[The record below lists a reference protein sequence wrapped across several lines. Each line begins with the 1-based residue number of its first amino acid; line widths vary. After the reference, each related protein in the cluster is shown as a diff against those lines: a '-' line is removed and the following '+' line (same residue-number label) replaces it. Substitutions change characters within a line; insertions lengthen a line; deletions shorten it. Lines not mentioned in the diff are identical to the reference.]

1 MTPSILITQCLQN
14 DFVMPVGKQDSLPN
28 TLHVGYEEARR
39 LMGDNPSEGPVA
51 RMMQWAY
58 GQPDG
63 RLRIIHIRDW
73 HSPDDASQT
82 SHLKQF
88 GNHCIRDTDGARFAF
103 EEPQAVSKKIPLVD
117 SLTLNDFQNTSLEEL
132 LAPLREQ
139 SARVGLIGVWTE
151 AKITFLA
158 YELRTR
164 YPDVQL
170 AVCSALT
177 ASSSTAQHFIALDQL
192 EKLLGVQVFSSVG
205 KFVEFLGGEAEEL
218 PFIGS
223 GADAKHPVV
232 EVEGNA
238 ELSGTDAKILRYLFR
253 DCRTVEL
260 RCLDGGY
267 SGNVVLASRSTD
279 MFGHEQVP
287 HVVKIGSQELVGRE
301 RTAFERIESVL
312 GNNAPRVADFA
323 DFGDRGGIKYRYASM
338 GGSSTTFQKLYSQG
352 VSMEKVKR
360 ILRTVFS
367 EQLGRLYAAG
377 SREKCDLLEYYW
389 FSPDRAPSVRKRV
402 EALLGQT
409 AAGPMLCFPNGKTF
423 PNVCLFYEE
432 ELGKIPGNR
441 DESAYFAYV
450 HGDLNG
456 ANIIVDGQ
464 ENVWLI
470 DFFHTHRGHIL
481 RDLIKLEN
489 DLLYIFT
496 PVNNEGEFE
505 EALRLTD
512 LLMQAENPALPM
524 PSGEKTGLKRSQFL
538 RAYETL
544 CFLRSFYPALIQ
556 ADLNPL
562 QLFIGQMRYA
572 AHTLSFHE
580 SNDWQKKWALYTA
593 SLCSREIINRIQR
606 NI

>member
-1 MTPSILITQCLQN
+1 MITQCLQN
-14 DFVMPVGKQDSLPN
+14 DFVKPVGKHDPLPN
-28 TLHVGYEEARR
+28 MLHVGYEEARR
-39 LMGDNPSEGPVA
+39 LMGENPEEGPVA

-58 GQPDG
+58 GQTDEQ
-63 RLRIIHIRDW
+63 LRMIHIHDW
-73 HSPDDASQT
+73 HSPDDPFQLT
-82 SHLKQF
+82 HLKQF
-88 GNHCIRDTDGARFAF
+88 GFHCIRDTDGAKFVF
-103 EEPQAVSKKIPLVD
+103 PQAQGISKKTVVVD
-117 SLTLNDFQNTSLEEL
+117 SLTLNDFQGTNLKTLLE
-132 LAPLREQ
+132 PVKNQ
-139 SARVGLIGVWTE
+139 PVKIGLVGVWTE

-177 ASSSTAQHFIALDQL
+177 ASSSTARHFIALDQL
-192 EKLLGVQVFSSVG
+192 ERLLGVQVFSSVG
-205 KFVEFLGGEAEEL
+205 KFVEFLGGEAGDI
-218 PFIGS
+218 PFIGFR
-223 GADAKHPVV
+223 DEKHPVV
-232 EVEGNA
+232 EFEESA
-238 ELSGTDAKILRYLFR
+238 KLSETDSKILRYLFR
-253 DCRTVEL
+253 DSRTVQL

-267 SGNVVLASRSTD
+267 SGNVVLASKSTD

-287 HVVKIGSQELVGRE
+287 HVLKIGSQELVGRE

-402 EALLGQT
+402 ETLLGQP
-409 AAGPMLCFPNGKTF
+409 AAGSTLCFPNGKTF

-432 ELGKIPGNR
+432 KLGKIPGNR

-496 PVNNEGEFE
+496 PVNNEGEFD

-512 LLMQAENPALPM
+512 LLMHAEDLALPM

-544 CFLRSFYPALIQ
+544 CFLRSFYPVLIQ
-556 ADLNPL
+556 SDLNPL

-593 SLCSREIINRIQR
+593 SLCSREIIDRIQR